1 MKVSRRQFVSAVAG
15 AMVTALLVGCGAG
28 MPEPVATT
36 SDGMPDSQKT
46 ATIKYVGLKV
56 YDPVYI
62 AMDNGFFEDEGINV
76 EIVDTVAG
84 GATAVQMVASGD
96 VNGGLLSNMAICNAR
111 SAGLPVVGVADI
123 QSAFDEH
130 PLEEFYVRK
139 DSGIKSIKD
148 LKGKKIAINLVK
160 SSFHYTW
167 LMALADAGMSE
178 SDVQFVNLSFDQQQG
193 ALERGDVDAIGLMAP
208 YAPKAR
214 KSADLEM
221 LFDAT
226 DIFGERQFCEI
237 FVNSV
242 WAEEHEDEVTR
253 FVSGISKAAE
263 WTESHQDEAKKIIS
277 KYTGVDVQYI
287 DDYKFQPNA
296 EVNMDD
302 AEYWLG
308 YMKENEGV
316 ADWVDV
322 EDVATNKFNKAA
334 NAK

>member
-1 MKVSRRQFVSAVAG
+1 MKKTKTAVLLLGIALA
-15 AMVTALLVGCGAG
+15 AMLVVGCASQ
-28 MPEPVATT
+28 PKETTEP
-36 SDGMPDSQKT
+36 QKQ
-46 ATIKYVGLKV
+46 ADVIKYVGLKV

-62 AMDNGFFEDEGINV
+62 AMDKGFFKDEGIDV

-96 VNGGLLSNMAICNAR
+96 VNGGLLSNMAIANAR

-123 QSAFDEH
+123 QSAFEEH

-139 DSGIKSIKD
+139 DSGINGVKD

-167 LMALADAGMSE
+167 LMALANEGMSPD
-178 SDVQFVNLSFDQQQG
+178 DVQFVNLSFDQQQE
-193 ALERGDVDAIGLMAP
+193 ALERGEVDAIGLMAP

-214 KSADLEM
+214 QSSDLKM

-237 FVNSV
+237 FLNSV
-242 WAEEHEDEVTR
+242 WAENNADKATR
-253 FVSGISKAAE
+253 FVAGIAKAAE
-263 WTESHQDEAKKIIS
+263 WTKDHQDEAKAIIS

-287 DDYKFQPNA
+287 DDYQFQENA
-296 EVNMDD
+296 KVVMED
-302 AEYWLG
+302 AQYWLD
-308 YMKENEGV
+308 YMKKNEGV
-316 ADWVDV
+316 AEWVKVD
-322 EDVATNKFNKAA
+322 DVATNKYNEAVI
-334 NAK
+334 AK

>member
-1 MKVSRRQFVSAVAG
+1 MKNITRRQFMLGSALVAAGVLAGCVEEGPSKAG
-15 AMVTALLVGCGAG
+15 ADV
-28 MPEPVATT
+28 
-36 SDGMPDSQKT
+36 
-46 ATIKYVGLKV
+46 IKYVGLKV

-62 AMDNGFFEDEGINV
+62 AMDNGFFEDNGIEV

-96 VNGGLLSNMAICNAR
+96 VNGGLLSNMALCNAR

-139 DSGIKSIKD
+139 DSGIKAVED

-178 SDVQFVNLSFDQQQG
+178 DDVQFVNLSFDQQQG

-208 YAPKAR
+208 YAPMAR
-214 KSADLEM
+214 ESDELEL

-242 WAEEHEDEVTR
+242 WAEEHEDEVKR
-253 FVSGISKAAE
+253 FVAGIAKAAE
-263 WTESHQDEAKKIIS
+263 WTGEHQEEAKEIIS

-287 DDYKFQPNA
+287 DDYQFQPNA
-296 EVNMDD
+296 MVDMDD
-302 AEYWLG
+302 AQYWLD
-308 YMKENEGV
+308 YMKEHEGV
-316 ADWVDV
+316 ADWVEV
-322 EDVATNKFNKAA
+322 EDVATNKYNEAVSDQ
-334 NAK
+334 